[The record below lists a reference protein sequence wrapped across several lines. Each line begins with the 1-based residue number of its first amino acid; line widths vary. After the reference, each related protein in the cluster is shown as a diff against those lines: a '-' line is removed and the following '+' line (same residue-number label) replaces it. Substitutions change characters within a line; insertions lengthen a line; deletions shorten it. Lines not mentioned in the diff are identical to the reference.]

1 MEIRS
6 IKFIKERGNQSVEEY
21 KTYSRKSIE
30 NTILFDTLINLFY
43 KKMKMF
49 DWMNNSVKVAE
60 KKAARD
66 VATWPDKKSR
76 DVHTDQATSDDRID
90 YSAT

>member
-1 MEIRS
+1 M
-6 IKFIKERGNQSVEEY
+6 
-21 KTYSRKSIE
+21 
-30 NTILFDTLINLFY
+30 FDTLINLFY
-43 KKMKMF
+43 KKIKMF

-76 DVHTDQATSDDRID
+76 DVHTG
-90 YSAT
+90 

>member
-1 MEIRS
+1 
-6 IKFIKERGNQSVEEY
+6 
-21 KTYSRKSIE
+21 
-30 NTILFDTLINLFY
+30 
-43 KKMKMF
+43 MF

-76 DVHTDQATSDDRID
+76 DVHTGQATSDDRID